1 LNTKQTE
8 NTKWPFDD
16 AKSHISWVEQAQM
29 IIADYP
35 ISFYTLKKSADTG
48 PGGWIV
54 GRNQRSGEQV
64 MNHGGLQSDLQ
75 RFTSILEV

>member
-1 LNTKQTE
+1 
-8 NTKWPFDD
+8 
-16 AKSHISWVEQAQM
+16 M

-35 ISFYTLKKSADTG
+35 ISFYTLKESADTG

-75 RFTSILEV
+75 RFTSVLEV